1 MEYTRTIQR
10 FGAASS
16 REEVARTLDRIAPQ
30 VAANCRADIYRRCF
44 GALDLTSL
52 NPNDTRQRIEALTR
66 KTVEFSRHFPNL
78 PRVASLCVF
87 PAFVETVGLAA
98 GDSPLTITSVA
109 GGFPSSQTYLEVKM
123 LEAAMA
129 VENGADEVDVVISVG
144 EILSGEY
151 DLAGGELEM
160 LRGELDEEIV
170 LKVIL
175 ESGLLDTPDTIRR
188 AALIAMQAGA
198 DFIKTSTGK
207 TGVSATPEAAVVMC
221 EAIRVYWKDTGRRVG
236 FKAAGGVSTPEQ
248 AALYYTVVEQILGEE
263 WLDPSLFRIGASS
276 LANRLLSAIQG
287 EPIAYF

>member
-207 TGVSATPEAAVVMC
+207 TGVSATPEVAVVMC
-221 EAIRVYWKDTGRRVG
+221 EAIRDYWKDTGRRVG

>member
-1 MEYTRTIQR
+1 MEYSQAINR
-10 FGAASS
+10 FGAAPS
-16 REEVARTLDRIAPQ
+16 REEVARTLENIAPRA
-30 VAANCRADIYRRCF
+30 AANCRADIYRQCF

-52 NPNDTRQRIEALTR
+52 DPCDTRRGIEELTR
-66 KTVEFSRHFPNL
+66 KTVEFPLHFPDM

-98 GDSPLTITSVA
+98 GNSTLTITSVA

-129 VENGADEVDVVISVG
+129 VENGADEIDVVISLG
-144 EILSGEY
+144 ELLSGEY

-160 LRGELDEEIV
+160 LRGELGEEII

-175 ESGLLDTPDTIRR
+175 ESGLLNDPETIRR

-221 EAIRVYWKDTGRRVG
+221 GAIRDYYAATGRRVG

-248 AALYYTVVEQILGEE
+248 AALYYTIVEQTLGED
-263 WLDPSLFRIGASS
+263 WLNPGLFRIGASS
-276 LANRLLSAIQG
+276 LANRLLTAIRG
-287 EPIAYF
+287 EAITYF

>member
-221 EAIRVYWKDTGRRVG
+221 EAIRDYWKDTGRRVG